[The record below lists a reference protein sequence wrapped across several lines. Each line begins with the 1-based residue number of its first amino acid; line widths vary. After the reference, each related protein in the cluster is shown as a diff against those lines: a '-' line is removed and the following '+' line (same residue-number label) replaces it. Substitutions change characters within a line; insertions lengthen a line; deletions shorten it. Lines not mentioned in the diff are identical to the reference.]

1 MIKADEKV
9 QINKL
14 VNIIKDNPFL
24 LTAFR
29 DDPFITV
36 ISLLPDDLTEE
47 QAAAIVSGVRAKLE
61 SNGPSKHT
69 DDNMDNFLGT

>member
-1 MIKADEKV
+1 MINADTKV
-9 QINKL
+9 QIDKL
-14 VNIIKDNPFL
+14 VNVIKDNPFL

-36 ISLLPDDLTEE
+36 ISLLPEDLTEE

-61 SNGPSKHT
+61 SNGPSKASN
-69 DDNMDNFLGT
+69 DNMDNFLGT